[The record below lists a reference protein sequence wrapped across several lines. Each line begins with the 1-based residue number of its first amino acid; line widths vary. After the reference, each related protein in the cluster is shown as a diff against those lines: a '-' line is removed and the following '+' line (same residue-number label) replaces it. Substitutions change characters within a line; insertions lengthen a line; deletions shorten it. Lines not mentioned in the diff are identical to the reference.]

1 MKIDVQTRRVMA
13 IFFHMFLLLL
23 FIAGCTKERVYESI
37 YEGMKQRERI
47 VNPSNDP
54 IPQEQ
59 QSYDEYKREREVF
72 LKKDN
77 EGKTVGIYHE
87 CKLLCYSL
95 DSACRGNSPVFDAY
109 CLCCCRRIPGRAN
122 MT

>member
-1 MKIDVQTRRVMA
+1 MKIGVQIWRVMV
-13 IFFHMFLLLL
+13 IFSYMFLLLL

-72 LKKDN
+72 VKKDN
-77 EGKTVGIYHE
+77 EEKQ
-87 CKLLCYSL
+87 
-95 DSACRGNSPVFDAY
+95 
-109 CLCCCRRIPGRAN
+109 
-122 MT
+122 

>member
-1 MKIDVQTRRVMA
+1 MKIGVQIWRVMV
-13 IFFHMFLLLL
+13 IFSYMFLLLL

-77 EGKTVGIYHE
+77 EEKQ
-87 CKLLCYSL
+87 
-95 DSACRGNSPVFDAY
+95 
-109 CLCCCRRIPGRAN
+109 
-122 MT
+122 

>member
-1 MKIDVQTRRVMA
+1 MKIGVQTLRVMV
-13 IFFHMFLLLL
+13 IFSYMFILLL

-59 QSYDEYKREREVF
+59 QSYDEYKMGREEF
-72 LKKDN
+72 I
-77 EGKTVGIYHE
+77 T
-87 CKLLCYSL
+87 S
-95 DSACRGNSPVFDAY
+95 GN
-109 CLCCCRRIPGRAN
+109 
-122 MT
+122 

>member
-1 MKIDVQTRRVMA
+1 MKIGVQTLRVMV
-13 IFFHMFLLLL
+13 IFSYMFLLLL

-59 QSYDEYKREREVF
+59 QSYDEYKMGREEF
-72 LKKDN
+72 I
-77 EGKTVGIYHE
+77 T
-87 CKLLCYSL
+87 S
-95 DSACRGNSPVFDAY
+95 GN
-109 CLCCCRRIPGRAN
+109 
-122 MT
+122 

>member
-1 MKIDVQTRRVMA
+1 MKIGVQTWRVMV
-13 IFFHMFLLLL
+13 IFSYMFLLLL

-72 LKKDN
+72 LKKDD
-77 EGKTVGIYHE
+77 EEKQ
-87 CKLLCYSL
+87 
-95 DSACRGNSPVFDAY
+95 
-109 CLCCCRRIPGRAN
+109 
-122 MT
+122 

>member
-1 MKIDVQTRRVMA
+1 MKIGVQTLRVMV
-13 IFFHMFLLLL
+13 IFSYMFILLL

-59 QSYDEYKREREVF
+59 QSYDKYEREREEF

-77 EGKTVGIYHE
+77 EEKQ
-87 CKLLCYSL
+87 
-95 DSACRGNSPVFDAY
+95 
-109 CLCCCRRIPGRAN
+109 
-122 MT
+122 

>member
-1 MKIDVQTRRVMA
+1 MKIGVQTWRVMV
-13 IFFHMFLLLL
+13 IFSYMFLLLL
-23 FIAGCTKERVYESI
+23 FIAGCTKERVYEGI

-54 IPQEQ
+54 IHQEQ

-77 EGKTVGIYHE
+77 EEKQ
-87 CKLLCYSL
+87 
-95 DSACRGNSPVFDAY
+95 
-109 CLCCCRRIPGRAN
+109 
-122 MT
+122 

>member
-1 MKIDVQTRRVMA
+1 MKIGVQIRRVMV
-13 IFFHMFLLLL
+13 IFSYMFLLLL

-59 QSYDEYKREREVF
+59 QSYDEYKREREEF
-72 LKKDN
+72 I
-77 EGKTVGIYHE
+77 T
-87 CKLLCYSL
+87 S
-95 DSACRGNSPVFDAY
+95 GN
-109 CLCCCRRIPGRAN
+109 
-122 MT
+122 

>member
-1 MKIDVQTRRVMA
+1 MKIGVQTLRVMV
-13 IFFHMFLLLL
+13 IFSYMFLLLL

-59 QSYDEYKREREVF
+59 QSYDEYKREREEF
-72 LKKDN
+72 I
-77 EGKTVGIYHE
+77 T
-87 CKLLCYSL
+87 S
-95 DSACRGNSPVFDAY
+95 GN
-109 CLCCCRRIPGRAN
+109 
-122 MT
+122 